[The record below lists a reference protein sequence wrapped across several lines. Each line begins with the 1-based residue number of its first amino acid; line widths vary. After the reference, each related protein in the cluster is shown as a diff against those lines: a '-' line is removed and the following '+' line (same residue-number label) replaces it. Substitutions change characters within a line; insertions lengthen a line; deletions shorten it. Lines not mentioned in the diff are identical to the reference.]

1 MVSHESGYS
10 LAVKVTTLEQNESTS
25 HQMPGGLTGFGISYF
40 DMDESRG
47 YVKTA
52 TEVSSDNSAL
62 MRNIRRH
69 ENASQEPITAIARAV
84 MCVSR
89 GFGEGI
95 PDEGTMRVMYD
106 DSIIQDVAAEKA
118 QDMAE
123 VGVTMNAWE
132 YRAKWYGEDEKM
144 AKARARELGK
154 KGTAAE
160 A

>member
-1 MVSHESGYS
+1 M
-10 LAVKVTTLEQNESTS
+10 
-25 HQMPGGLTGFGISYF
+25 
-40 DMDESRG
+40 R
-47 YVKTA
+47 TA

-69 ENASQEPITAIARAV
+69 ENALWSPVSDITRAV

-95 PDEGTMRVMYD
+95 PDEGVINVMYD

-123 VGVTMNAWE
+123 VGVAMAAWE
-132 YRAKWYGEDEKM
+132 YRQKWYGEDEKT
-144 AKARARELGK
+144 AKARARGLARGK
-154 KGTAAE
+154 ASKGDDA
-160 A
+160 